1 MSQPTQTAT
10 SAPPGGV
17 ADLPLAEIAYNRIK
31 GDIVSCRL
39 APGQKVTERGLVT
52 SLGMSMAS
60 VRNAMTRL
68 DQEGLLITQPRK
80 GSVVAPLTLHSVGK
94 LFDFWALLAP
104 EIARTGIPALTDGQ
118 LAEVT
123 KVGARLN
130 AEIVPGNDQATRDN
144 LVAAIDAA
152 LQIFTVIAEA
162 SDNPYLLAS
171 HHRING
177 ELSRVWRLVIESEFA
192 ELGGRVSALTDV
204 VRFVERRDAQ
214 SAVDFLG
221 PHIEASRRRV
231 LDALARWPSVSM
243 SEIRV
248 GARPSL

>member
-1 MSQPTQTAT
+1 MTKPTQTADG
-10 SAPPGGV
+10 SATKAPV
-17 ADLPLAEIAYNRIK
+17 ELPLAEVAYNAIR

-80 GSVVAPLTLHSVGK
+80 GSVVAPLTLHSVDK

-104 EIARTGIPALTDGQ
+104 EIARTGIPALTAEQ

-123 KVGARLN
+123 AVGARLN
-130 AEIVPGNDQATRDN
+130 AEVIPGDDQATRKN
-144 LVAAIDAA
+144 LIAAIDAA
-152 LQIFTVIAEA
+152 LHIFTLIAVA

-204 VRFVERRDAQ
+204 VRFVEQRDAQ

-248 GARPSL
+248 GGWFSV

>member
-1 MSQPTQTAT
+1 MPQPTPTAPRAVPEAT
-10 SAPPGGV
+10 
-17 ADLPLAEIAYNRIK
+17 ADLPLAEIAYNQIR
-31 GDIVSCRL
+31 GDIISCRL
-39 APGQKVTERGLVT
+39 APGQRVTERGLVT

-68 DQEGLLITQPRK
+68 DQEGLLVTQPRK

-104 EIARTGIPALTDGQ
+104 EIARTGIPALSDAQ
-118 LAEVT
+118 LAEIT
-123 KVGARLN
+123 ETGTRLD
-130 AEIVPGNDQATRDN
+130 AQVVPGDDDATRAN
-144 LVAAIDAA
+144 LLAAIDAA
-152 LQIFTVIAEA
+152 LQIFTLIAES
-162 SDNPYLLAS
+162 SDNPYLLAA

-192 ELGGRVSALTDV
+192 ELGGRVSALADV
-204 VRFVERRDAQ
+204 VRFVVERDAD

-243 SEIRV
+243 TEIRV
-248 GARPSL
+248 